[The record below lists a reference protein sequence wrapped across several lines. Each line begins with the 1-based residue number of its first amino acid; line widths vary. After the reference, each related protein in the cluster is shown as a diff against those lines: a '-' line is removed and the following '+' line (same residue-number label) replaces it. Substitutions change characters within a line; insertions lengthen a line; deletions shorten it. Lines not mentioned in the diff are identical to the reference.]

1 MSNSLFIDTSG
12 WASIIVPTEQHHTIA
27 THHFRQAILTQQPIL
42 TSNYIITELVALL
55 QSPLRLPR
63 SAIFS
68 QVDIIRNNTLV
79 QHISMTPDLDKAA
92 WELCK
97 KRPDKPWSLVD
108 CSSFVIMQQ
117 LNIQTALTTVGNA
130 SPLVNRHFEQAGFI
144 RLLK

>member
-12 WASIIVPTEQHHTIA
+12 WASIIVPTEQHHVIA
-27 THHFRQAILTQQPIL
+27 TQHFRQAILTQQSIL

-63 SAIFS
+63 SAIFA
-68 QVDIIRNNTLV
+68 QVDIIRNNALV
-79 QHISMTPDLDKAA
+79 QQIHLTSELDQAA

-97 KRPDKPWSLVD
+97 QRLDKTWSLVD
-108 CSSFVIMQQ
+108 CSSFILMQQ
-117 LNIQTALTTVGNA
+117 LKIQTALTTDH
-130 SPLVNRHFEQAGFI
+130 HFEQAGFI